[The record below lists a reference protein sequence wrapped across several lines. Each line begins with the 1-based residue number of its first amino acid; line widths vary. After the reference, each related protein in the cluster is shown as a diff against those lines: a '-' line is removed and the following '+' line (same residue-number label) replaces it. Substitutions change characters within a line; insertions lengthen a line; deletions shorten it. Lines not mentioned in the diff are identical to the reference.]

1 MTFAPGTATATVVFA
16 GIEDLAVENDE
27 VVLVSFF
34 GATNAAIGG
43 VYGLGGASIV
53 DDD

>member
-1 MTFAPGTATATVVFA
+1 MTFAPGTTTATAVFA

-27 VVLVSFF
+27 IVLVSFF
-34 GATNAAIGG
+34 GATNAAMGG
-43 VYGLGGASIV
+43 AYGLGGALIV